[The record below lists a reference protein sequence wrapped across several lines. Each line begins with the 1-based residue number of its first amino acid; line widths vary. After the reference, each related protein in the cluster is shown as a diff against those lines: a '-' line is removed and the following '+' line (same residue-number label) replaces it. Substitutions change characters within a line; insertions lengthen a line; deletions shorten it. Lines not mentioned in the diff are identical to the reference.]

1 MVTTI
6 DMQHMRYL
14 NLFEKVTRVNTKY
27 CFNYNEGLV
36 FIVPR
41 RLVSKAIGEDA
52 KNLKRINQIIHKRI
66 KVVAQ
71 PVSIKDV
78 KSFIETVVSPVTFN
92 DIEVKEDEVIL
103 SAGSRNKAAL
113 LGRNKRRLLEMQ
125 KIIKAIFGKEF
136 KII

>member
-1 MVTTI
+1 M
-6 DMQHMRYL
+6 
-14 NLFEKVTRVNTKY
+14 FEKVTRVNTKY